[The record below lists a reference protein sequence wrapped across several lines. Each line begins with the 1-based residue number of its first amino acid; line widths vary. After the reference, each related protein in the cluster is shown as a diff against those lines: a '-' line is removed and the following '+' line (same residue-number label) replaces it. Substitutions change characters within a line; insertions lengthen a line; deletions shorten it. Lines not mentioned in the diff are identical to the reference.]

1 MELSKELSVSD
12 FTETIK
18 CYIVHVGYMVVKS
31 SQYQICLINYIL
43 FNMVKHYTCLSRL
56 LFFFFNYVIVSES
69 KENLKSGKRRK

>member
-56 LFFFFNYVIVSES
+56 LFFFNYVIVSES